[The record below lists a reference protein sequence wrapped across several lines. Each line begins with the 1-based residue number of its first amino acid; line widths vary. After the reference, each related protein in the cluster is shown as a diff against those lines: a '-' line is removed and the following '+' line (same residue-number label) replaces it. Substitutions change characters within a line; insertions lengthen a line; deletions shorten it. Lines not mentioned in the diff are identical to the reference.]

1 MPPFNSSTLG
11 SYASKWLI
19 GTGIFEILLASGF
32 IYGGFVAGSSARS
45 GLFLTAIILGA
56 VGIGLVL
63 FGLRSRARAAEA
75 KRVLTVGING
85 TATITSMTQTG
96 MYLNEQPQVKMEL
109 LVQIPGRQP
118 YTAVRKEFVP
128 LILLGR
134 LSSGAPLAVKVD
146 PGDPQDVI
154 IDWENPAPAV
164 MSAPQQGWW
173 TPGATPGVTTVTAPP
188 MVTIGGVQ
196 LSGPGAPVIPPTPPP
211 PSGAGMPSAP
221 FAWPTATPP
230 AQTGGQAESLGQVQ
244 AALQAAGIPAHQLY
258 SFAGQ
263 ENYQVDQLRAYVRA
277 NGVEGTPTIESL
289 QDTTVEV
296 GDEHLYVI
304 ESTVNV
310 PGKPPHK
317 TGPSAAMVP
326 RSKVGHISLGQTV
339 PVRVAADNPDVVMF
353 EWEKIP

>member
-1 MPPFNSSTLG
+1 MPTFNSSTIG

-32 IYGGFVAGSSARS
+32 IYGGFVAGPSARS

-75 KRVLTVGING
+75 KRVLKVGING
-85 TATITSMTQTG
+85 SATITGMTQTG

-173 TPGATPGVTTVTAPP
+173 TPGGTPGVTTVTAPP
-188 MVTIGGVQ
+188 VVTVGGVQ
-196 LSGPGAPVIPPTPPP
+196 VSGPGTPAVPTTPPP
-211 PSGAGMPSAP
+211 PGGTGVPAAP
-221 FAWPTATPP
+221 FTWPTATPVAP
-230 AQTGGQAESLGQVQ
+230 TGGQVESLAQVQ
-244 AALQAAGIPAHQLY
+244 AALQAAGLPAQQVFSLP
-258 SFAGQ
+258 GQ
-263 ENYQVDQLRAYVRA
+263 ENYQVDQLRQYLRA
-277 NGVEGTPTIESL
+277 NGVEGTATIDTL

-304 ESTVNV
+304 DSTVNV

-326 RSKVGHISLGQTV
+326 KAKVGRISLGQTV
-339 PVRVAADNPDVVMF
+339 PVKVAADNPDMVMF